1 MGLAQIKQE
10 NRIIFLKKFA
20 AELVINSG
28 EPELIEEKI
37 RKQIEI
43 EKLQQK
49 FLRPIETKSPEG
61 FQKSISSSFFQ
72 QPVYSKKTEEIE
84 KPRTRLI
91 KRDYFYK
98 IPIRPI
104 FQRTNPPQQI
114 PVQNLRRSI
123 SATLTQPASPKPTPQ
138 LQPSMGVIEP
148 ESQERPED
156 LELGKL
162 DPFLKDPS
170 IQSIECP
177 GPGRNL
183 LVKRYSKINTTKVTL
198 NQVEITNIINNFA
211 QQARIPVMGGIL
223 KAAVGD
229 LVISAVISEFVG
241 SRFIINKIVPYNL
254 IGIQ

>member
-1 MGLAQIKQE
+1 MGLSQINPE

-28 EPELIEEKI
+28 EPQLIEEKI
-37 RKQIEI
+37 RKQIAV

-49 FLRPIETKSPEG
+49 FLRPIETQSPEG
-61 FQKSISSSFFQ
+61 FQKSINDSFFQ
-72 QPVYSKKTEEIE
+72 QPVYSKKTENMEE
-84 KPRTRLI
+84 KPEIKLI
-91 KRDYFYK
+91 KRDYFHR
-98 IPIRPI
+98 IPI

-114 PVQNLRRSI
+114 SVQKLRRSI
-123 SATLTQPASPKPTPQ
+123 SASLTNPTPKIAPQ
-138 LQPSMGVIEP
+138 LQSGINMVQP
-148 ESQERPED
+148 EAQPRPED
-156 LELGKL
+156 LEVGKL
-162 DPFLKDPS
+162 ASFLKDPS

-183 LVKRYSKINTTKVTL
+183 LVKRYTKINTTKVTL
-198 NQVEITNIINNFA
+198 NQVEITNLINTFA
-211 QQARIPVMGGIL
+211 QQARIPIVGGIL

-254 IGIQ
+254 MGI

>member
-1 MGLAQIKQE
+1 MGLSQIKPE
-10 NRIIFLKKFA
+10 NRIIFLRKFA

-28 EPELIEEKI
+28 EPGLIEEKI
-37 RKQIEI
+37 REQIKV

-61 FQKSISSSFFQ
+61 FQRSISSSFFQ
-72 QPVYSKKTEEIE
+72 QPVYSKKTEELGE
-84 KPRTRLI
+84 KPEVKLI
-91 KRDYFYK
+91 KRDYFHR
-98 IPIRPI
+98 RPI

-114 PVQNLRRSI
+114 PVQKLRRSI
-123 SATLTQPASPKPTPQ
+123 SISLAKPAPPKPSPQ
-138 LQPSMGVIEP
+138 LQPSMNIVEP
-148 ESQERPED
+148 EVQPRPED

-162 DPFLKDPS
+162 ASFLKDPS
-170 IQSIECP
+170 IQLIECP

-198 NQVEITNIINNFA
+198 NQAEITNIINNFA
-211 QQARIPVMGGIL
+211 QQARIPVIGGIL

-254 IGIQ
+254 MGIQ

>member
-1 MGLAQIKQE
+1 MGLAQIKPE

-28 EPELIEEKI
+28 EPQLIEEKI
-37 RKQIEI
+37 RKQIEV

-49 FLRPIETKSPEG
+49 FLRPIKTESPEG

-72 QPVYSKKTEEIE
+72 QPVYSKKTGELEKKPEI
-84 KPRTRLI
+84 RLI
-91 KRDYFYK
+91 KRNYFHR
-98 IPIRPI
+98 RPF

-114 PVQNLRRSI
+114 PVKKLRRSI
-123 SATLTQPASPKPTPQ
+123 SESLAKPIPPKTPPQ
-138 LQPSMGVIEP
+138 LQPSMGTVQP
-148 ESQERPED
+148 EAQPRPED

-162 DPFLKDPS
+162 ASFLKDQS

-183 LVKRYSKINTTKVTL
+183 LLKRYGKINTTKVTL

-211 QQARIPVMGGIL
+211 QQARIPVVGGIL

-229 LVISAVISEFVG
+229 LVISAVISDFVG
-241 SRFIINKIVPYNL
+241 SRFILNKIVPYNL
-254 IGIQ
+254 MGIQ

>member
-1 MGLAQIKQE
+1 MGLNQIKPE
-10 NRIIFLKKFA
+10 NRIIFLKKFT

-28 EPELIEEKI
+28 EPQLIGEKI
-37 RKQIEI
+37 RKQIEV

-49 FLRPIETKSPEG
+49 FLRPIETKSSGG
-61 FQKSISSSFFQ
+61 FQRSISSSFFQ
-72 QPVYSKKTEEIE
+72 QPIYSKKTEELIE
-84 KPRTRLI
+84 KPEIKLI
-91 KRDYFYK
+91 KKNYF
-98 IPIRPI
+98 RRMPI

-114 PVQNLRRSI
+114 PVQKLRRLI
-123 SATLTQPASPKPTPQ
+123 SAPLTKLAQKKAPPQ
-138 LQPSMGVIEP
+138 LQPSMSIVQP
-148 ESQERPED
+148 ETQPRPEN

-162 DPFLKDPS
+162 APFLKDQS
-170 IQSIECP
+170 IQLIECS

>member
-1 MGLAQIKQE
+1 MGLSQIKPE
-10 NRIIFLKKFA
+10 YRIIFLKKFA

-37 RKQIEI
+37 REQIKV

-72 QPVYSKKTEEIE
+72 QPVYSKKTEE
-84 KPRTRLI
+84 LI
-91 KRDYFYK
+91 KRDYFH
-98 IPIRPI
+98 RMPI
-104 FQRTNPPQQI
+104 FQRTSPPQQI
-114 PVQNLRRSI
+114 PVQKLRRSI
-123 SATLTQPASPKPTPQ
+123 SISAAKPASPKPSPQ
-138 LQPSMGVIEP
+138 LQPSIGMVEP
-148 ESQERPED
+148 EAQPRPED
-156 LELGKL
+156 LEVGKL
-162 DPFLKDPS
+162 ASFLKDPS
-170 IQSIECP
+170 IQLIECP

-211 QQARIPVMGGIL
+211 QQARIPVIGGIL

-254 IGIQ
+254 MGIQ